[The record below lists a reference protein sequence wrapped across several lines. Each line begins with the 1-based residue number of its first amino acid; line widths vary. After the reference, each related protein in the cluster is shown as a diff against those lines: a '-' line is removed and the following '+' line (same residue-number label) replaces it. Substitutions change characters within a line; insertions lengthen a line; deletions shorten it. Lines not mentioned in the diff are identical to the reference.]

1 MPALVSE
8 VEEPM
13 KARFSWIGVK
23 LGGLGFTIAMVGA
36 VFAFKIDHEIGHT
49 LAAVGITLGFI
60 GVGLHL
66 AEMFLKRRHQ
76 GPKDDC
82 CQATSWSMVHR

>member
-1 MPALVSE
+1 
-8 VEEPM
+8 M

-23 LGGLGFTIAMVGA
+23 VGGLGFVIAVVGA
-36 VFAFKIDHEIGHT
+36 IFAFQIDHDKGHA
-49 LAAVGITLGFI
+49 LAAVGIALGFI

-76 GPKDDC
+76 KPKDE
-82 CQATSWSMVHR
+82 